1 MKKKNTAKLIFVP
14 LMLILSS
21 AIMAM
26 AWLGHLSY
34 KEEWSFLTASFF
46 AWLFV
51 LPEYIL
57 NISAI
62 RWGVGTY
69 QPSEM
74 GAMNLASGVVFIA
87 LVSAIELGEELTMKK
102 YIGFGLMVIAMILI
116 SESKS
121 KESKNQEK
129 R

>member
-1 MKKKNTAKLIFVP
+1 MKKNKAKVFLVP
-14 LMLILSS
+14 AMLILSS

-26 AWLGHLSY
+26 AWLGHLHF
-34 KEEWSFLTASFF
+34 KNEWSFWLASLL

-69 QPSEM
+69 QPSTM
-74 GAMNLASGVVFIA
+74 GAMNLSSGVVFIA
-87 LVSAIELGEELTMKK
+87 LVSHFYLGEELTVKK
-102 YIGFGLMVIAMILI
+102 YIGFGLMIIAMILI
-116 SESKS
+116 SEGKPSK
-121 KESKNQEK
+121 KELQKAE
-129 R
+129 